1 MISPSPS
8 HSPSPTNFEEQLQL
22 AMIEAEL
29 VRRAA
34 AQTHLADYAEQVVD
48 VIPAAHHRLICDTVE
63 AGIHNDEWDDCVI
76 CMPPGSS
83 KSTYV
88 SHCFPAWYLGQY
100 PSNNIILAS
109 HTASLAEKWSRRVRD
124 TVASPEH
131 ASHFPGATLSK
142 DSTAVTRWATSR
154 NGEFLAAGV
163 GMSIL
168 GFRADVA
175 ILDDPISGWEQAQ
188 SATQLQKVHDWYRS
202 DLKSRLKPRAKVI
215 VVCQRTAA
223 WDMAGFLI
231 KEFENNP
238 TRRLRVVNLPML
250 AGDDDPLGRAPGERL
265 WPEWYTEEMVADLSK
280 DEFVWKTMWQQQP
293 PSDDGSWVTAD
304 EIKIVDIVPEVL
316 NRYMFS
322 DLALSVNKGDYSVH
336 GIAGVASNGSVFVT
350 DMWRERTSVDVTVAK
365 HLELVDTYNPME
377 SLIDDDNASKVYVQL
392 LATHARERGVPVPW
406 KTMPMRGQD
415 KETRAA
421 PLRGLFKRGMIFF
434 KRAPWNRWLVNEL
447 LTFPNAIGDG
457 VDDGV
462 DALSLIGRRLS
473 GLSRPAGEAAPEKP
487 PLTVQDMTL
496 NQLFEDNELKRG
508 SRRRI

>member
-1 MISPSPS
+1 MTTP
-8 HSPSPTNFEEQLQL
+8 PTATPFEEQLRL
-22 AMIEAEL
+22 IEAEL
-29 VRRAA
+29 ARRAA
-34 AQTHLADYAEQVVD
+34 AQTHLADYARSVVD
-48 VIPAAHHRLICDTVE
+48 VIPAEHHRLICNTLE
-63 AGIHNDEWDDCVI
+63 AGIDNDEWDDCVI
-76 CMPPGSS
+76 CMPPGSA

-88 SHCFPAWYLGQY
+88 SHCFPAWYLGKH
-100 PSNNIILAS
+100 PTHNIILAS
-109 HTASLAEKWSRRVRD
+109 HTGSLAEKWSRRVRD
-124 TVASPEH
+124 TVASPDH
-131 ASHFPGATLSK
+131 VALFPDSTLSR
-142 DSTAVTRWATSR
+142 DSTAVTRWSTGR

-168 GFRADVA
+168 GFRADIAV
-175 ILDDPISGWEQAQ
+175 LDDPISGWEQAQ

-223 WDMAGFLI
+223 WDMAGFMI
-231 KEFENNP
+231 KEFENKP

-250 AGDDDPLGRAPGERL
+250 AGEDDLLGRAPGERL
-265 WPEWYTEEMVADLSK
+265 WPDWYTPEMVTDLQK
-280 DEFVWKTMWQQQP
+280 DEFIWKTMWQQEP
-293 PSDDGSWVTAD
+293 PSDDGSWVTAE
-304 EIKIVDIVPEVL
+304 EIRIVDIVPESL
-316 NRYMFS
+316 SNYLLS

-336 GIAGVASNGSVFVT
+336 ATAGVAANGNVFVT

-365 HLELVDTYNPME
+365 HLDLVETYNPME

-392 LATHARERGVPVPW
+392 LANAARERGVPVPW

-421 PLRGLFKRGMIFF
+421 PLRGMFKRGMIFF
-434 KRAPWNRWLVNEL
+434 KRAPWNRWIVNEL
-447 LTFPNAIGDG
+447 LMFPNAIGDG

-473 GLSRPAGEAAPEKP
+473 SLARPAGEAVPEKP
-487 PLTVQDMTL
+487 LPTTQQMTL
-496 NQLFEDNELKRG
+496 NELFEDNELKRG